1 MLGRPVNLQGLIR
14 FFLPRE
20 DHFYDYLERQAE
32 AAHLGAQALA
42 RLRDPAVTPG
52 AVREAVQAHEHEGD
66 KVVHEMEEALAKTFV
81 TPIDR
86 EDLQRLSAQLDD
98 VLDLANGT
106 ARACVLY
113 GVERP
118 TEPMIRL
125 MELLQKATGVLKDAM
140 PRLRRHEYAEL
151 LEASRAMR
159 QIEKEGDG
167 VFREAISALFHDAS
181 ADARRMLREKE
192 VLEDLEN
199 AVDQCESV
207 AETLANLAVKHG

>member
-1 MLGRPVNLQGLIR
+1 MNLQDVIR
-14 FFLPRE
+14 FLLPRE
-20 DHFYDYLERQAE
+20 DHFYDYLERQAQ
-32 AAHLGAQALA
+32 AAHLGAKALG
-42 RLRDPAVTPG
+42 RLRDPEVTV
-52 AVREAVQAHEHEGD
+52 ASVRDAVQAHEHEGD
-66 KVVHEMEEALAKTFV
+66 KVVHDMEEALAKTFV

-118 TEPMIRL
+118 TAPMLALTGILER
-125 MELLQKATGVLKDAM
+125 ATAQLEEAM
-140 PRLRRHEYAEL
+140 PRLRRHEYAALMETARAVRL
-151 LEASRAMR
+151 LE
-159 QIEKEGDG
+159 KEADG
-167 VFREAISALFHDAS
+167 IFRDAISALFHDDG

-199 AVDQCESV
+199 AVDQCELV

>member
-1 MLGRPVNLQGLIR
+1 MGLQDIIR
-14 FFLPRE
+14 FLLPRE
-20 DHFYDYLERQAE
+20 DHFYDYLERQAD
-32 AAHLGAQALA
+32 AAHEGALA
-42 RLRDPAVTPG
+42 LAKLRDPAVTLVS
-52 AVREAVQAHEHEGD
+52 VREAVQKHEHEGD
-66 KVVHEMEEALAKTFV
+66 KVVHEMEDALAKTFV

-118 TEPMIRL
+118 TEPMLKL
-125 MELLQKATGVLKDAM
+125 MELLARATEVLKTAM
-140 PRLRRHEYAEL
+140 PKLRRHEYAAL
-151 LEASRAMR
+151 MEASRSIR
-159 QIEKEGDG
+159 QYEKDADG
-167 VFREAISALFHDAS
+167 VFREAISALFHDGT